1 MAFVAMFVVC
11 FGIVW
16 LLVRSAHRA
25 ADSDTRTT
33 ASLGG
38 AADSTA
44 HLSDSAHRTSAPAAH
59 LAGRTIALPPRTAR
73 FFAAAGRLTVRA
85 TRNWRRIWL
94 VIAIGWL
101 WIPTTL
107 LVAYGADILSQTRE
121 FAWAWNQWTG
131 LEQPYIGFFS
141 FVPMDIYP
149 TPTTLLVAYG
159 ADILSQTREFA
170 WAWNQWT
177 GLEQPYIGF
186 FSFVPMDIYPTAHY
200 MWSTD
205 PTYLTDQHNIV
216 LTVIY
221 GASAALSRYLTG
233 SNDAGFVVLA
243 ALQWLFAGF
252 CCALTDQH
260 NIVLTVIYGA
270 SAALSRYL
278 TGSND
283 AGFVVLAALQWLFA
297 GFCCASAANRFFNL
311 PWIPR
316 TASAPH
322 THPDYAHPERL
333 RTATPID
340 FAHPER
346 GPRIHTLTAHT
357 PAPAGPLAR
366 VLVMLLFLCCPLV
379 TFSTI
384 SLTKSPLFAFAFTW
398 WFGLMYELYMTH
410 RNAPARPQRTRPV
423 TIAALVVSCVVMLV
437 SAKYA
442 WYILMIQVVLS
453 LLADR
458 RRWRLYLLTLLLPTV
473 LVHGAIAMLISSGA
487 IIGGDPI
494 ESRGA
499 QLQMI
504 ARVAQRTPGAIPES
518 AARKLA
524 PIFNIDQMAQAYRSE
539 DADPVKS
546 SLLADRRRWRLY
558 LLTLLLPTVLV
569 HGAIAMLIGSG
580 AIIGG
585 DPIESRGAQLQ
596 MIARV
601 AQRNPGAIPESAA
614 RPLAPIFNLDQ
625 LAQAYLSEDADPV
638 NSSGIQ
644 SKKVSYRWRSV
655 TAEDMKQFNA
665 AWLEIVRAYPQT
677 AFDALFAREIIRL
690 FRRVRPAIRADE
702 LLRGQRLRAAVQH
715 MDQTL
720 QSRLARRRGAC
731 GAPVEPDSGAR
742 LGHAR
747 QFLRHAHVAHRG
759 RRARAAPLARAEL
772 AYAAPAV
779 DGRHDHGAGEQFRA
793 PHAADRVRLRIPVYH
808 VRARQPR
815 RQLGAR
821 PGARHSARFAP
832 RITLGVAHA
841 ADRDRRVQHERVA
854 RVGRIPA
861 GRLGGAFEPVAHG
874 VGVDVELFRRQFQ

>member
-1 MAFVAMFVVC
+1 MDRDHLSHSSTPARARDVVAPAGPTAAAQTGTALARVGAALCWLVAALACAWIAWCTAIGPLMRADAGLAAFRWTNGVAFVAMFVVC

-25 ADSDTRTT
+25 ADSATRTT

-44 HLSDSAHRTSAPAAH
+44 HLSAPAAH
-59 LAGRTIALPPRTAR
+59 LADRTIALPPRAAR

-94 VIAIGWL
+94 VLAIGWL
-101 WIPTTL
+101 WI
-107 LVAYGADILSQTRE
+107 
-121 FAWAWNQWTG
+121 
-131 LEQPYIGFFS
+131 
-141 FVPMDIYP
+141 
-149 TPTTLLVAYG
+149 PTTLLVAYG

-252 CCALTDQH
+252 CCA
-260 NIVLTVIYGA
+260 
-270 SAALSRYL
+270 
-278 TGSND
+278 
-283 AGFVVLAALQWLFA
+283 
-297 GFCCASAANRFFNL
+297 SAANRFFNL

-333 RTATPID
+333 RTATPVD

-346 GPRIHTLTAHT
+346 SLRAYTPTAVPART
-357 PAPAGPLAR
+357 PTPAGPLAR
-366 VLVMLLFLCCPLV
+366 ALVMLLFLCCPLV

-473 LVHGAIAMLISSGA
+473 LVHGAIAL
-487 IIGGDPI
+487 
-494 ESRGA
+494 
-499 QLQMI
+499 
-504 ARVAQRTPGAIPES
+504 
-518 AARKLA
+518 
-524 PIFNIDQMAQAYRSE
+524 
-539 DADPVKS
+539 
-546 SLLADRRRWRLY
+546 
-558 LLTLLLPTVLV
+558 
-569 HGAIAMLIGSG
+569 LIGSG

-614 RPLAPIFNLDQ
+614 RKLAPIFNIDQ
-625 LAQAYLSEDADPV
+625 MAQAYRSEDADPV
-638 NSSGIQ
+638 KSSGIQ

-665 AWLEIVRAYPQT
+665 AWLEIVRANPQT
-677 AFDALFAREIIRL
+677 AFDALFAKSYGYFDVFDPPYVPMSYYVDNDYVQQSNAWIKHYNH
-690 FRRVRPAIRADE
+690 DW
-702 LLRGQRLRAAVQH
+702 RGDV
-715 MDQTL
+715 
-720 QSRLARRRGAC
+720 
-731 GAPVEPDSGAR
+731 
-742 LGHAR
+742 
-747 QFLRHAHVAHRG
+747 AHVVRQWSRIPVLGWVTHGNFYVTLTLLIGA
-759 RRARAAPLARAEL
+759 AEL
-772 AYAAPAV
+772 ALRRWRALSWHMPLLLLMGVMITAPANNFE
-779 DGRHDHGAGEQFRA
+779 RHMLPIAFVFGFLCIMFARDNRGGSWVHG
-793 PHAADRVRLRIPVYH
+793 P
-808 VRARQPR
+808 AR
-815 RQLGAR
+815 GTAR
-821 PGARHSARFAP
+821 PSSRA
-832 RITLGVAHA
+832 
-841 ADRDRRVQHERVA
+841 
-854 RVGRIPA
+854 
-861 GRLGGAFEPVAHG
+861 
-874 VGVDVELFRRQFQ
+874 

>member
-1 MAFVAMFVVC
+1 MDRDRLSHSSTPARARDAVAPAGPTAAAQTGTAPARVGAALCWLIAALACAWIAWCTAIGPLMRADAGLAAFRWTNGVAFVAMFVVC

-25 ADSDTRTT
+25 ADSATRTT

-59 LAGRTIALPPRTAR
+59 LAGRTIALPPRAAR

-94 VIAIGWL
+94 VLAIGWL
-101 WIPTTL
+101 WI
-107 LVAYGADILSQTRE
+107 
-121 FAWAWNQWTG
+121 
-131 LEQPYIGFFS
+131 
-141 FVPMDIYP
+141 
-149 TPTTLLVAYG
+149 PTTLLVAYG

-252 CCALTDQH
+252 CCAS
-260 NIVLTVIYGA
+260 V
-270 SAALSRYL
+270 
-278 TGSND
+278 
-283 AGFVVLAALQWLFA
+283 
-297 GFCCASAANRFFNL
+297 ANRFFNL

-316 TASAPH
+316 TASAPR

-346 GPRIHTLTAHT
+346 GPRIHTLTART
-357 PAPAGPLAR
+357 PAPAGPPAR
-366 VLVMLLFLCCPLV
+366 ALVMLLFLCCPLV

-410 RNAPARPQRTRPV
+410 RNAPARLQRTRPV

-442 WYILMIQVVLS
+442 WYILMIQVVL
-453 LLADR
+453 
-458 RRWRLYLLTLLLPTV
+458 
-473 LVHGAIAMLISSGA
+473 
-487 IIGGDPI
+487 
-494 ESRGA
+494 
-499 QLQMI
+499 
-504 ARVAQRTPGAIPES
+504 
-518 AARKLA
+518 
-524 PIFNIDQMAQAYRSE
+524 
-539 DADPVKS
+539 

-614 RPLAPIFNLDQ
+614 RKLAPIFNIDQ
-625 LAQAYLSEDADPV
+625 MAQAYRSEDADPV
-638 NSSGIQ
+638 KSSGIQ

-665 AWLEIVRAYPQT
+665 AWLEIVRADPQT
-677 AFDALFAREIIRL
+677 AFDALFAKSYGYFDVFDPPYVPMSYYVDNDYVQQSNAWIKHYNH
-690 FRRVRPAIRADE
+690 DW
-702 LLRGQRLRAAVQH
+702 RGDV
-715 MDQTL
+715 
-720 QSRLARRRGAC
+720 
-731 GAPVEPDSGAR
+731 
-742 LGHAR
+742 
-747 QFLRHAHVAHRG
+747 AHVVRQWSRIPVLGWVTHGNFYVTLTLLIGA
-759 RRARAAPLARAEL
+759 AEL
-772 AYAAPAV
+772 ALRRWRALSWHMPLLLLMGVMITAPANNFE
-779 DGRHDHGAGEQFRA
+779 RHMLPIAFVFGFLCIMFARDNRGGSWVHG
-793 PHAADRVRLRIPVYH
+793 P
-808 VRARQPR
+808 AR
-815 RQLGAR
+815 GTAR
-821 PGARHSARFAP
+821 PSSRA
-832 RITLGVAHA
+832 
-841 ADRDRRVQHERVA
+841 
-854 RVGRIPA
+854 
-861 GRLGGAFEPVAHG
+861 
-874 VGVDVELFRRQFQ
+874 

>member
-1 MAFVAMFVVC
+1 MTEPSSVDMMHADDGRHLVSTAGSAHTTPSGDAAAGATVETVARRPRRTRLAGLAAGARWGLAGFACLWMALCTAVGPLYWVEGSIADWSWANTAYFLVSFAAYL
-11 FGIVW
+11 GIVI
-16 LLVRSAHRA
+16 LLVRWARRRRILPPLPVA
-25 ADSDTRTT
+25 AKRR
-33 ASLGG
+33 LV
-38 AADSTA
+38 
-44 HLSDSAHRTSAPAAH
+44 H
-59 LAGRTIALPPRTAR
+59 LALTAPMQ
-73 FFAAAGRLTVRA
+73 AVAHAGD
-85 TRNWRRIWL
+85 WCRRMILRGTDRWWKL
-94 VIAIGWL
+94 FLILLIGWL
-101 WIPTTL
+101 WVPTTL
-107 LVAYGADILSQTRE
+107 LSAFGADVRSQARE
-121 FAWAWNQWTG
+121 FSWAWNQWLG
-131 LEQPYIGFFS
+131 
-141 FVPMDIYP
+141 VD
-149 TPTTLLVAYG
+149 
-159 ADILSQTREFA
+159 
-170 WAWNQWT
+170 
-177 GLEQPYIGF
+177 QPYIGF

-205 PTYLTDQHNIV
+205 PTY
-216 LTVIY
+216 
-221 GASAALSRYLTG
+221 
-233 SNDAGFVVLA
+233 
-243 ALQWLFAGF
+243 
-252 CCALTDQH
+252 LTDQH

-357 PAPAGPLAR
+357 PVPAGPLAR
-366 VLVMLLFLCCPLV
+366 ALVMLLFLCCPLV

-473 LVHGAIAMLISSGA
+473 LVHGAIAMLI
-487 IIGGDPI
+487 
-494 ESRGA
+494 
-499 QLQMI
+499 
-504 ARVAQRTPGAIPES
+504 
-518 AARKLA
+518 
-524 PIFNIDQMAQAYRSE
+524 
-539 DADPVKS
+539 
-546 SLLADRRRWRLY
+546 
-558 LLTLLLPTVLV
+558 
-569 HGAIAMLIGSG
+569 GSG

-614 RPLAPIFNLDQ
+614 RKLAPIFNIDQ
-625 LAQAYLSEDADPV
+625 MAQAYRSEDADPV
-638 NSSGIQ
+638 KSSGIQ

-665 AWLEIVRAYPQT
+665 AWLEIVRADPQT
-677 AFDALFAREIIRL
+677 AFDALFAKSYGYFDVFDPPYVPMSYYVDNDYVQQSNTWIKHYNH
-690 FRRVRPAIRADE
+690 DW
-702 LLRGQRLRAAVQH
+702 RGGV
-715 MDQTL
+715 
-720 QSRLARRRGAC
+720 
-731 GAPVEPDSGAR
+731 
-742 LGHAR
+742 
-747 QFLRHAHVAHRG
+747 AHVVRQWSRIPVLGWVTHGNFYVTLTLLIGA
-759 RRARAAPLARAEL
+759 AEL
-772 AYAAPAV
+772 ALRRWRALSWHMPLLLLMGVMITAPANNFE
-779 DGRHDHGAGEQFRA
+779 RHMLPIAFVFGFLCITFARDNRGGSWVHGPARGTAHDSPRA
-793 PHAADRVRLRIPVYH
+793 
-808 VRARQPR
+808 
-815 RQLGAR
+815 
-821 PGARHSARFAP
+821 
-832 RITLGVAHA
+832 
-841 ADRDRRVQHERVA
+841 
-854 RVGRIPA
+854 
-861 GRLGGAFEPVAHG
+861 
-874 VGVDVELFRRQFQ
+874 

>member
-1 MAFVAMFVVC
+1 MDRDHLSHSPAPTRTAPARVGAALCWLIAALACAWIAWCTAIGPLMRADAGLAAFRWTNGVAFVAMFVVC

-25 ADSDTRTT
+25 ADSATRTT

-59 LAGRTIALPPRTAR
+59 LAGRTIALPPRAAR

-94 VIAIGWL
+94 VLAIGWL
-101 WIPTTL
+101 WI
-107 LVAYGADILSQTRE
+107 
-121 FAWAWNQWTG
+121 
-131 LEQPYIGFFS
+131 
-141 FVPMDIYP
+141 
-149 TPTTLLVAYG
+149 PTTLLVAYG

-252 CCALTDQH
+252 CCA
-260 NIVLTVIYGA
+260 
-270 SAALSRYL
+270 
-278 TGSND
+278 
-283 AGFVVLAALQWLFA
+283 
-297 GFCCASAANRFFNL
+297 SAANRFFNL

-316 TASAPH
+316 TAPA
-322 THPDYAHPERL
+322 PDYAHPERL

-366 VLVMLLFLCCPLV
+366 ALVMLLFLCCPLV

-473 LVHGAIAMLISSGA
+473 LVHGAIALLIGSGA
-487 IIGGDPI
+487 IISGDPI

-504 ARVAQRTPGAIPES
+504 ARVAQRNPGAIPES

-546 SLLADRRRWRLY
+546 S
-558 LLTLLLPTVLV
+558 
-569 HGAIAMLIGSG
+569 
-580 AIIGG
+580 
-585 DPIESRGAQLQ
+585 
-596 MIARV
+596 
-601 AQRNPGAIPESAA
+601 
-614 RPLAPIFNLDQ
+614 
-625 LAQAYLSEDADPV
+625 
-638 NSSGIQ
+638 GIQ

-665 AWLEIVRAYPQT
+665 AWLEIVRADPQT
-677 AFDALFAREIIRL
+677 AFDALFAKSYGYFDVFDPPYVPMSYYVDNDYVQQSNTWIKHYNH
-690 FRRVRPAIRADE
+690 DW
-702 LLRGQRLRAAVQH
+702 RGGV
-715 MDQTL
+715 
-720 QSRLARRRGAC
+720 
-731 GAPVEPDSGAR
+731 
-742 LGHAR
+742 
-747 QFLRHAHVAHRG
+747 AHVVRQWSQIPVLGWVTHGNFYVTLTLLIGA
-759 RRARAAPLARAEL
+759 AEL
-772 AYAAPAV
+772 ALRRWRALSWHMPLLLLMGVMITAPANNFE
-779 DGRHDHGAGEQFRA
+779 RHMLPIAFVFGFMCIMFARDNRGGSW
-793 PHAADRVRLRIPVYH
+793 VR
-808 VRARQPR
+808 
-815 RQLGAR
+815 GTAR
-821 PGARHSARFAP
+821 PSP
-832 RITLGVAHA
+832 RA
-841 ADRDRRVQHERVA
+841 
-854 RVGRIPA
+854 
-861 GRLGGAFEPVAHG
+861 
-874 VGVDVELFRRQFQ
+874 

>member
-1 MAFVAMFVVC
+1 MDRDRLSHSPTPARARDAVAPAGPTAAAQTGTAPARVGAALCWLIAALACAWIAWCTAIGPLMRADAGLAAFRWTNGVAFVAMFVVC

-25 ADSDTRTT
+25 ADSATRTT

-44 HLSDSAHRTSAPAAH
+44 HLSAPAAH
-59 LAGRTIALPPRTAR
+59 LAGRTIALPPRAAR

-94 VIAIGWL
+94 VLAIGWL
-101 WIPTTL
+101 WI
-107 LVAYGADILSQTRE
+107 
-121 FAWAWNQWTG
+121 
-131 LEQPYIGFFS
+131 
-141 FVPMDIYP
+141 
-149 TPTTLLVAYG
+149 PTTLLVAYG

-252 CCALTDQH
+252 CCA
-260 NIVLTVIYGA
+260 
-270 SAALSRYL
+270 
-278 TGSND
+278 
-283 AGFVVLAALQWLFA
+283 
-297 GFCCASAANRFFNL
+297 SAANRFFNL

-316 TASAPH
+316 TAPA
-322 THPDYAHPERL
+322 PDYAHPERL

-366 VLVMLLFLCCPLV
+366 ALVMLLFLCCPLV

-442 WYILMIQVVLS
+442 WYILLIQVVLS

-473 LVHGAIAMLISSGA
+473 LVHGAIAL
-487 IIGGDPI
+487 
-494 ESRGA
+494 
-499 QLQMI
+499 
-504 ARVAQRTPGAIPES
+504 
-518 AARKLA
+518 
-524 PIFNIDQMAQAYRSE
+524 
-539 DADPVKS
+539 
-546 SLLADRRRWRLY
+546 
-558 LLTLLLPTVLV
+558 
-569 HGAIAMLIGSG
+569 LIGSG

-614 RPLAPIFNLDQ
+614 RKLAPIFNIDQ
-625 LAQAYLSEDADPV
+625 MAQAYRSEDADPV
-638 NSSGIQ
+638 KSSGIQ

-665 AWLEIVRAYPQT
+665 AWLEIVRADPQT
-677 AFDALFAREIIRL
+677 AFDALFAKSYGYFDVFDPPYVPMSYYVDNDYVQQSNTWIKHYNH
-690 FRRVRPAIRADE
+690 DW
-702 LLRGQRLRAAVQH
+702 RGGV
-715 MDQTL
+715 
-720 QSRLARRRGAC
+720 
-731 GAPVEPDSGAR
+731 
-742 LGHAR
+742 
-747 QFLRHAHVAHRG
+747 AHVVRQWSRIPVLGWVTHGNFYVTLTLLIGA
-759 RRARAAPLARAEL
+759 AEL
-772 AYAAPAV
+772 ALRRWRALSWHMPLLLLMGVMITAPANNFE
-779 DGRHDHGAGEQFRA
+779 RHMLPIAFVFGFLCITFARDNRGGSWVHGPARGTAHDSPRA
-793 PHAADRVRLRIPVYH
+793 
-808 VRARQPR
+808 
-815 RQLGAR
+815 
-821 PGARHSARFAP
+821 
-832 RITLGVAHA
+832 
-841 ADRDRRVQHERVA
+841 
-854 RVGRIPA
+854 
-861 GRLGGAFEPVAHG
+861 
-874 VGVDVELFRRQFQ
+874 

>member
-1 MAFVAMFVVC
+1 MDRDHLSHSPTPARARDAVAPAGPTAAAQTGTAPARVGAALCWLIAALACAWIAWCTAIGPLMRADAGLAAFRWTNGVAFVAMFVVC

-25 ADSDTRTT
+25 ADSATRTT

-44 HLSDSAHRTSAPAAH
+44 HIAGPTPAAH
-59 LAGRTIALPPRTAR
+59 LAGRTIALPPRAAR

-94 VIAIGWL
+94 VLAIGWL

-107 LVAYGADILSQTRE
+107 LA
-121 FAWAWNQWTG
+121 
-131 LEQPYIGFFS
+131 
-141 FVPMDIYP
+141 
-149 TPTTLLVAYG
+149 AYG

-205 PTYLTDQHNIV
+205 PTYLTDQHNIE
-216 LTVIY
+216 
-221 GASAALSRYLTG
+221 
-233 SNDAGFVVLA
+233 
-243 ALQWLFAGF
+243 
-252 CCALTDQH
+252 
-260 NIVLTVIYGA
+260 LTVIYGA

-333 RTATPID
+333 RTATPVD

-346 GPRIHTLTAHT
+346 SLRAYTPTAAPART

-366 VLVMLLFLCCPLV
+366 ALVMLLFLCCPLV

-473 LVHGAIAMLISSGA
+473 LVHGAIAMLIGSGA
-487 IIGGDPI
+487 IIGGDPV

-504 ARVAQRTPGAIPES
+504 ARVAQRNPGAIPES

-546 SLLADRRRWRLY
+546 S
-558 LLTLLLPTVLV
+558 
-569 HGAIAMLIGSG
+569 
-580 AIIGG
+580 
-585 DPIESRGAQLQ
+585 
-596 MIARV
+596 
-601 AQRNPGAIPESAA
+601 
-614 RPLAPIFNLDQ
+614 
-625 LAQAYLSEDADPV
+625 
-638 NSSGIQ
+638 GIQ

-665 AWLEIVRAYPQT
+665 AWLEIVRADPQT
-677 AFDALFAREIIRL
+677 AFDALFAKSYGYFDVFDPPYVPMSYYVDNDYVQQSNTWIKHYNH
-690 FRRVRPAIRADE
+690 DW
-702 LLRGQRLRAAVQH
+702 RGGV
-715 MDQTL
+715 
-720 QSRLARRRGAC
+720 
-731 GAPVEPDSGAR
+731 
-742 LGHAR
+742 
-747 QFLRHAHVAHRG
+747 AHVVRQWSRIPVLGWVTHGNFYVTLTLLIGA
-759 RRARAAPLARAEL
+759 AEL
-772 AYAAPAV
+772 ALRRWRALSWHMPLLLLMGVMITAPANNFE
-779 DGRHDHGAGEQFRA
+779 RHMLPIAFVFGFLCITFARDNRGGSWVHGPARGTVHDSPRA
-793 PHAADRVRLRIPVYH
+793 
-808 VRARQPR
+808 
-815 RQLGAR
+815 
-821 PGARHSARFAP
+821 
-832 RITLGVAHA
+832 
-841 ADRDRRVQHERVA
+841 
-854 RVGRIPA
+854 
-861 GRLGGAFEPVAHG
+861 
-874 VGVDVELFRRQFQ
+874 

>member
-1 MAFVAMFVVC
+1 MDRDHLSHSPTPTRTALARVGAALCWLVTGLACAWIAWCTAIGPLMRADAGLAAFRWTNGVAFVAMFVVC

-25 ADSDTRTT
+25 ADSATRTT

-59 LAGRTIALPPRTAR
+59 IAGRTIALPPRAAR

-94 VIAIGWL
+94 VLAIGWL

-131 LEQPYIGFFS
+131 L
-141 FVPMDIYP
+141 D
-149 TPTTLLVAYG
+149 
-159 ADILSQTREFA
+159 
-170 WAWNQWT
+170 
-177 GLEQPYIGF
+177 QPYIGF

-252 CCALTDQH
+252 CCA
-260 NIVLTVIYGA
+260 
-270 SAALSRYL
+270 
-278 TGSND
+278 
-283 AGFVVLAALQWLFA
+283 
-297 GFCCASAANRFFNL
+297 SAANRFFNL

-316 TASAPH
+316 TAPA
-322 THPDYAHPERL
+322 PDYAHPERL
-333 RTATPID
+333 RTATPVD
-340 FAHPER
+340 FTHPER

-442 WYILMIQVVLS
+442 WYILLIQVVL
-453 LLADR
+453 
-458 RRWRLYLLTLLLPTV
+458 
-473 LVHGAIAMLISSGA
+473 
-487 IIGGDPI
+487 
-494 ESRGA
+494 
-499 QLQMI
+499 
-504 ARVAQRTPGAIPES
+504 
-518 AARKLA
+518 
-524 PIFNIDQMAQAYRSE
+524 
-539 DADPVKS
+539 

-614 RPLAPIFNLDQ
+614 RKLAPIFNIDQ
-625 LAQAYLSEDADPV
+625 MAQAYRSEDADPV
-638 NSSGIQ
+638 KSSGIQ

-665 AWLEIVRAYPQT
+665 AWLEIVRADPQT
-677 AFDALFAREIIRL
+677 AFDALFAKSYGYFDVFDPPYVPMSYYVDNDYVQQSNTWIKHYNH
-690 FRRVRPAIRADE
+690 DW
-702 LLRGQRLRAAVQH
+702 RGGV
-715 MDQTL
+715 
-720 QSRLARRRGAC
+720 
-731 GAPVEPDSGAR
+731 
-742 LGHAR
+742 
-747 QFLRHAHVAHRG
+747 AHVVRQWSRIPVLGWVTHGNFYVTLTLLIGA
-759 RRARAAPLARAEL
+759 AEL
-772 AYAAPAV
+772 ALRRWRALSWHMPLLLLMGVMITAPANNFE
-779 DGRHDHGAGEQFRA
+779 RHMLPIAFVFGFLCITFARDNRGGSWVHGPARGTAHDSPRA
-793 PHAADRVRLRIPVYH
+793 
-808 VRARQPR
+808 
-815 RQLGAR
+815 
-821 PGARHSARFAP
+821 
-832 RITLGVAHA
+832 
-841 ADRDRRVQHERVA
+841 
-854 RVGRIPA
+854 
-861 GRLGGAFEPVAHG
+861 
-874 VGVDVELFRRQFQ
+874 

>member
-1 MAFVAMFVVC
+1 MDRDHLSHSPTPIRTALARVGDALCWLIAALACAWIAWCTAIGPLMRADAGLAAFRWTNGVAFVAMFVVC

-59 LAGRTIALPPRTAR
+59 LSGRTIALPPRTAR

-94 VIAIGWL
+94 VLAIGWL
-101 WIPTTL
+101 WI
-107 LVAYGADILSQTRE
+107 
-121 FAWAWNQWTG
+121 
-131 LEQPYIGFFS
+131 
-141 FVPMDIYP
+141 
-149 TPTTLLVAYG
+149 PTTLLVAYG

-205 PTYLTDQHNIV
+205 PTY
-216 LTVIY
+216 
-221 GASAALSRYLTG
+221 
-233 SNDAGFVVLA
+233 
-243 ALQWLFAGF
+243 
-252 CCALTDQH
+252 LTDQH

-366 VLVMLLFLCCPLV
+366 ALVMLLFLCCPLV

-442 WYILMIQVVLS
+442 WYILMIQVV
-453 LLADR
+453 
-458 RRWRLYLLTLLLPTV
+458 
-473 LVHGAIAMLISSGA
+473 
-487 IIGGDPI
+487 
-494 ESRGA
+494 
-499 QLQMI
+499 
-504 ARVAQRTPGAIPES
+504 
-518 AARKLA
+518 
-524 PIFNIDQMAQAYRSE
+524 F
-539 DADPVKS
+539 

-614 RPLAPIFNLDQ
+614 RKLAPIFNIDQ
-625 LAQAYLSEDADPV
+625 MAQAYRSEDADPV
-638 NSSGIQ
+638 KSSGIQ

-665 AWLEIVRAYPQT
+665 AWLEIVRADPQT
-677 AFDALFAREIIRL
+677 AFDALFAKSYGYFDVFDPPYVPMSYYVDNDYVQQSNTWIKHYNH
-690 FRRVRPAIRADE
+690 DW
-702 LLRGQRLRAAVQH
+702 RGGV
-715 MDQTL
+715 
-720 QSRLARRRGAC
+720 
-731 GAPVEPDSGAR
+731 
-742 LGHAR
+742 
-747 QFLRHAHVAHRG
+747 AHVVRQWSRIPVLGWVTHGNFYVTLTLLIGA
-759 RRARAAPLARAEL
+759 AEL
-772 AYAAPAV
+772 ALRRWRALSWHMPLLLLMGVMITAPANNFE
-779 DGRHDHGAGEQFRA
+779 RHMLPIAFVFGFLCITFARDNRGGSWVHGPARGTAYDSPRA
-793 PHAADRVRLRIPVYH
+793 
-808 VRARQPR
+808 
-815 RQLGAR
+815 
-821 PGARHSARFAP
+821 
-832 RITLGVAHA
+832 
-841 ADRDRRVQHERVA
+841 
-854 RVGRIPA
+854 
-861 GRLGGAFEPVAHG
+861 
-874 VGVDVELFRRQFQ
+874 

>member
-1 MAFVAMFVVC
+1 MDRDHLSHSSTPARARDVVAPAGPTAAAQTGTAPARVGAALCWLIAALACAWIAWCTAIGPLMRADAGLAAFRWTNGVAFVAMFVVC

-25 ADSDTRTT
+25 ADSATRTT

-44 HLSDSAHRTSAPAAH
+44 HIAGPTPAAH
-59 LAGRTIALPPRTAR
+59 LAGRTIALPPRAAR

-94 VIAIGWL
+94 VLAIGWL
-101 WIPTTL
+101 WI
-107 LVAYGADILSQTRE
+107 
-121 FAWAWNQWTG
+121 
-131 LEQPYIGFFS
+131 
-141 FVPMDIYP
+141 
-149 TPTTLLVAYG
+149 PTTLLVAYG

-252 CCALTDQH
+252 CCA
-260 NIVLTVIYGA
+260 
-270 SAALSRYL
+270 
-278 TGSND
+278 
-283 AGFVVLAALQWLFA
+283 
-297 GFCCASAANRFFNL
+297 SAANRFFNL

-333 RTATPID
+333 RTATPVD

-346 GPRIHTLTAHT
+346 SLRAYTPTAAPART
-357 PAPAGPLAR
+357 PTPAGPLAR
-366 VLVMLLFLCCPLV
+366 ALVMLLFLCCPLV

-473 LVHGAIAMLISSGA
+473 LVHGAIAMLI
-487 IIGGDPI
+487 
-494 ESRGA
+494 
-499 QLQMI
+499 
-504 ARVAQRTPGAIPES
+504 
-518 AARKLA
+518 
-524 PIFNIDQMAQAYRSE
+524 
-539 DADPVKS
+539 
-546 SLLADRRRWRLY
+546 
-558 LLTLLLPTVLV
+558 
-569 HGAIAMLIGSG
+569 GSG

-614 RPLAPIFNLDQ
+614 RKLAPIFNIDQ
-625 LAQAYLSEDADPV
+625 MAQAYRSEDADPV
-638 NSSGIQ
+638 KSSGIQ

-665 AWLEIVRAYPQT
+665 AWLEIVRADPQT
-677 AFDALFAREIIRL
+677 AFDALFAKSYGYFDVFDPPYVPMSYYVDNDYVQQSNAWIKHYNH
-690 FRRVRPAIRADE
+690 DW
-702 LLRGQRLRAAVQH
+702 RGDV
-715 MDQTL
+715 
-720 QSRLARRRGAC
+720 
-731 GAPVEPDSGAR
+731 
-742 LGHAR
+742 
-747 QFLRHAHVAHRG
+747 AHVVRQWSRIPVLGWVTHGNFYVTLTLLIGA
-759 RRARAAPLARAEL
+759 AEL
-772 AYAAPAV
+772 ALRRWRALSWHMPLLLLMGVMITAPANNFE
-779 DGRHDHGAGEQFRA
+779 RHMLPIAFVFGFLCIMFARDNRGGSWVHG
-793 PHAADRVRLRIPVYH
+793 P
-808 VRARQPR
+808 AR
-815 RQLGAR
+815 GTAR
-821 PGARHSARFAP
+821 PSP
-832 RITLGVAHA
+832 RA
-841 ADRDRRVQHERVA
+841 
-854 RVGRIPA
+854 
-861 GRLGGAFEPVAHG
+861 
-874 VGVDVELFRRQFQ
+874 

>member
-1 MAFVAMFVVC
+1 MRADAGLAAFRWTNGVAFVAMFVVC

-25 ADSDTRTT
+25 ADSATRTT

-38 AADSTA
+38 AADS
-44 HLSDSAHRTSAPAAH
+44 AHRTSAPAAH
-59 LAGRTIALPPRTAR
+59 IAGRTIALPPRAAR

-94 VIAIGWL
+94 VLAIGWL

-107 LVAYGADILSQTRE
+107 LA
-121 FAWAWNQWTG
+121 
-131 LEQPYIGFFS
+131 
-141 FVPMDIYP
+141 
-149 TPTTLLVAYG
+149 AYG

-252 CCALTDQH
+252 CCA
-260 NIVLTVIYGA
+260 
-270 SAALSRYL
+270 
-278 TGSND
+278 
-283 AGFVVLAALQWLFA
+283 
-297 GFCCASAANRFFNL
+297 SAANRFFNL
-311 PWIPR
+311 PWIQR
-316 TASAPH
+316 TAPA
-322 THPDYAHPERL
+322 PDYAHPERL
-333 RTATPID
+333 RTATPVD
-340 FAHPER
+340 FTHPER

-473 LVHGAIAMLISSGA
+473 LVHGAIAL
-487 IIGGDPI
+487 
-494 ESRGA
+494 
-499 QLQMI
+499 
-504 ARVAQRTPGAIPES
+504 
-518 AARKLA
+518 
-524 PIFNIDQMAQAYRSE
+524 
-539 DADPVKS
+539 
-546 SLLADRRRWRLY
+546 
-558 LLTLLLPTVLV
+558 
-569 HGAIAMLIGSG
+569 LIGSG

-614 RPLAPIFNLDQ
+614 RKLAPIFNIDQ
-625 LAQAYLSEDADPV
+625 MAQAYRSKDADPV
-638 NSSGIQ
+638 KSSGIQ

-665 AWLEIVRAYPQT
+665 AWLEIVRADPQT
-677 AFDALFAREIIRL
+677 AFDALFAKSYGYFDVFDPPYVPMSYYVDNDYVQQSNTWIKHYNH
-690 FRRVRPAIRADE
+690 DW
-702 LLRGQRLRAAVQH
+702 RGGV
-715 MDQTL
+715 
-720 QSRLARRRGAC
+720 
-731 GAPVEPDSGAR
+731 
-742 LGHAR
+742 
-747 QFLRHAHVAHRG
+747 AHVVRQWSRIPVLGWVTHGNFYVTLTLLIGA
-759 RRARAAPLARAEL
+759 AEL
-772 AYAAPAV
+772 ALRRWRALSWHMPLLLLMGVMITAPANNFE
-779 DGRHDHGAGEQFRA
+779 RHMLPIAFVFGFLCITFARDNRGGSWVHGPARGTAHDSPRA
-793 PHAADRVRLRIPVYH
+793 
-808 VRARQPR
+808 
-815 RQLGAR
+815 
-821 PGARHSARFAP
+821 
-832 RITLGVAHA
+832 
-841 ADRDRRVQHERVA
+841 
-854 RVGRIPA
+854 
-861 GRLGGAFEPVAHG
+861 
-874 VGVDVELFRRQFQ
+874 

>member
-1 MAFVAMFVVC
+1 MRADAGLAAFRWTNGVAFVAMFVVC

-25 ADSDTRTT
+25 ADSATRTT

-44 HLSDSAHRTSAPAAH
+44 HLSAPAAH
-59 LAGRTIALPPRTAR
+59 LAGRTIALPPRAAR

-94 VIAIGWL
+94 VLAIGWL
-101 WIPTTL
+101 WI
-107 LVAYGADILSQTRE
+107 
-121 FAWAWNQWTG
+121 
-131 LEQPYIGFFS
+131 
-141 FVPMDIYP
+141 
-149 TPTTLLVAYG
+149 PTTLLVAYG

-252 CCALTDQH
+252 CCA
-260 NIVLTVIYGA
+260 
-270 SAALSRYL
+270 
-278 TGSND
+278 
-283 AGFVVLAALQWLFA
+283 
-297 GFCCASAANRFFNL
+297 SAANRFFNL

-316 TASAPH
+316 TAPA
-322 THPDYAHPERL
+322 PDYAHPERL

-366 VLVMLLFLCCPLV
+366 ALVMLLFLCCPLV

-442 WYILMIQVVLS
+442 WYILLIQVVLS

-473 LVHGAIAMLISSGA
+473 LVHGAIAL
-487 IIGGDPI
+487 
-494 ESRGA
+494 
-499 QLQMI
+499 
-504 ARVAQRTPGAIPES
+504 
-518 AARKLA
+518 
-524 PIFNIDQMAQAYRSE
+524 
-539 DADPVKS
+539 
-546 SLLADRRRWRLY
+546 
-558 LLTLLLPTVLV
+558 
-569 HGAIAMLIGSG
+569 LIGSG

-614 RPLAPIFNLDQ
+614 RKLAPIFNIDQ
-625 LAQAYLSEDADPV
+625 MAQAYRSEDADPV
-638 NSSGIQ
+638 KSSGIQ

-665 AWLEIVRAYPQT
+665 AWLEIVRADPQT
-677 AFDALFAREIIRL
+677 AFDALFAKSYGYFDVFDPPYVPMSYYVDNDYVQQSNTWIKHYNH
-690 FRRVRPAIRADE
+690 DW
-702 LLRGQRLRAAVQH
+702 RGGV
-715 MDQTL
+715 
-720 QSRLARRRGAC
+720 
-731 GAPVEPDSGAR
+731 
-742 LGHAR
+742 
-747 QFLRHAHVAHRG
+747 AHVVRQWSRIPVLGWVTHGNFYVALTLLIG
-759 RRARAAPLARAEL
+759 AAEL
-772 AYAAPAV
+772 ALRRWRALSWHMPLLLLMGVMITAPANNFE
-779 DGRHDHGAGEQFRA
+779 RHMLPIAFVFGFLCITFARDNRGGSWVHGPARGTAHDSPRA
-793 PHAADRVRLRIPVYH
+793 
-808 VRARQPR
+808 
-815 RQLGAR
+815 
-821 PGARHSARFAP
+821 
-832 RITLGVAHA
+832 
-841 ADRDRRVQHERVA
+841 
-854 RVGRIPA
+854 
-861 GRLGGAFEPVAHG
+861 
-874 VGVDVELFRRQFQ
+874 

>member
-1 MAFVAMFVVC
+1 MDRDHLSHSPTPARTALARVGAALCWLVAALACAWIAWCTAIGPLMRADAGLAAFRWTNGVAFVAMFVVC

-25 ADSDTRTT
+25 ADSATRTT

-38 AADSTA
+38 ATDSTA
-44 HLSDSAHRTSAPAAH
+44 HLSAPAAH
-59 LAGRTIALPPRTAR
+59 LAGRTIALPPRAAR

-94 VIAIGWL
+94 VLAIGWL

-107 LVAYGADILSQTRE
+107 LVT
-121 FAWAWNQWTG
+121 
-131 LEQPYIGFFS
+131 
-141 FVPMDIYP
+141 
-149 TPTTLLVAYG
+149 YG

-216 LTVIY
+216 LTM
-221 GASAALSRYLTG
+221 
-233 SNDAGFVVLA
+233 
-243 ALQWLFAGF
+243 
-252 CCALTDQH
+252 
-260 NIVLTVIYGA
+260 IYGA

-316 TASAPH
+316 TAPA
-322 THPDYAHPERL
+322 PDYAHPERL

-346 GPRIHTLTAHT
+346 GLRIHTLAAHT

-423 TIAALVVSCVVMLV
+423 TIAALVVSCVVMLF

-473 LVHGAIAMLISSGA
+473 LVHGAIAMLIC
-487 IIGGDPI
+487 
-494 ESRGA
+494 
-499 QLQMI
+499 
-504 ARVAQRTPGAIPES
+504 
-518 AARKLA
+518 
-524 PIFNIDQMAQAYRSE
+524 
-539 DADPVKS
+539 
-546 SLLADRRRWRLY
+546 
-558 LLTLLLPTVLV
+558 
-569 HGAIAMLIGSG
+569 SG

-614 RPLAPIFNLDQ
+614 RKLAPIFNIDQ
-625 LAQAYLSEDADPV
+625 MAQAYRSEDADPV
-638 NSSGIQ
+638 KSSGIQ

-665 AWLEIVRAYPQT
+665 AWLEIVRADPQT
-677 AFDALFAREIIRL
+677 AFDALFAKSYGY
-690 FRRVRPAIRADE
+690 FDVFDPPYVPMSYYVDNDYV
-702 LLRGQRLRAAVQH
+702 QRSNTWIKHYNHNWRYGV
-715 MDQTL
+715 
-720 QSRLARRRGAC
+720 
-731 GAPVEPDSGAR
+731 
-742 LGHAR
+742 
-747 QFLRHAHVAHRG
+747 AHVVREWSRIPVLGWVTHG
-759 RRARAAPLARAEL
+759 NFYVTLTL
-772 AYAAPAV
+772 LI
-779 DGRHDHGAGEQFRA
+779 GAGELALRRWRA
-793 PHAADRVRLRIPVYH
+793 LSWHMPLLLLMGVMITAPANNFERHMLPIAFVFGFLCIMF
-808 VRARQPR
+808 ARDNRGGSWVHGPAR
-815 RQLGAR
+815 GTAR
-821 PGARHSARFAP
+821 PSSRA
-832 RITLGVAHA
+832 
-841 ADRDRRVQHERVA
+841 
-854 RVGRIPA
+854 
-861 GRLGGAFEPVAHG
+861 
-874 VGVDVELFRRQFQ
+874 

>member
-1 MAFVAMFVVC
+1 MDRDRLSHSPTPARTALARVGAALCWLIAALACAWIAWCTAIGPLMRADAGLAAFRWTNGVSFVAMFVMC

-25 ADSDTRTT
+25 ADSATRTT

-38 AADSTA
+38 ATDSTA
-44 HLSDSAHRTSAPAAH
+44 HLSDSSHRTSAPAAH
-59 LAGRTIALPPRTAR
+59 LAGRTIALPPRAAR

-94 VIAIGWL
+94 VLAIGWL

-107 LVAYGADILSQTRE
+107 LAAYGADILSQTRE

-131 LEQPYIGFFS
+131 L
-141 FVPMDIYP
+141 D
-149 TPTTLLVAYG
+149 
-159 ADILSQTREFA
+159 
-170 WAWNQWT
+170 
-177 GLEQPYIGF
+177 QPYIGF

-252 CCALTDQH
+252 CCA
-260 NIVLTVIYGA
+260 
-270 SAALSRYL
+270 
-278 TGSND
+278 
-283 AGFVVLAALQWLFA
+283 
-297 GFCCASAANRFFNL
+297 SAANRFFNL

-316 TASAPH
+316 TASAPR
-322 THPDYAHPERL
+322 THPDYAHPEHL

-346 GPRIHTLTAHT
+346 GPRIHTLTART
-357 PAPAGPLAR
+357 PAPAGPPAR
-366 VLVMLLFLCCPLV
+366 ALVMLLFLCCPLV

-473 LVHGAIAMLISSGA
+473 LVHGAIAMLI
-487 IIGGDPI
+487 
-494 ESRGA
+494 
-499 QLQMI
+499 
-504 ARVAQRTPGAIPES
+504 
-518 AARKLA
+518 
-524 PIFNIDQMAQAYRSE
+524 
-539 DADPVKS
+539 
-546 SLLADRRRWRLY
+546 
-558 LLTLLLPTVLV
+558 
-569 HGAIAMLIGSG
+569 GSG

-614 RPLAPIFNLDQ
+614 RKLAPIFNIDQ
-625 LAQAYLSEDADPV
+625 MAQAYRSEDADPV
-638 NSSGIQ
+638 KSSGIQ

-665 AWLEIVRAYPQT
+665 AWLEIVRADPQT
-677 AFDALFAREIIRL
+677 AFDALFAKSYGYFDVFDPPYVPMSYYVDNDYVQQSNAWIKHYNH
-690 FRRVRPAIRADE
+690 DW
-702 LLRGQRLRAAVQH
+702 RGDV
-715 MDQTL
+715 
-720 QSRLARRRGAC
+720 
-731 GAPVEPDSGAR
+731 
-742 LGHAR
+742 
-747 QFLRHAHVAHRG
+747 AHVVRQWSRIPVLGWVTHGNFYVTLTLLIGA
-759 RRARAAPLARAEL
+759 AEL
-772 AYAAPAV
+772 ALRRWRALSWHMPLLLLMGVMITAPANNFE
-779 DGRHDHGAGEQFRA
+779 RHMLPIAFVFGFLCIMFARDNRGGSWVHG
-793 PHAADRVRLRIPVYH
+793 P
-808 VRARQPR
+808 AR
-815 RQLGAR
+815 GTAR
-821 PGARHSARFAP
+821 PSSRA
-832 RITLGVAHA
+832 
-841 ADRDRRVQHERVA
+841 
-854 RVGRIPA
+854 
-861 GRLGGAFEPVAHG
+861 
-874 VGVDVELFRRQFQ
+874 

>member
-1 MAFVAMFVVC
+1 MRADAGLAAFRWTNGVAFVAMFVVC

-25 ADSDTRTT
+25 ADSATRTT

-44 HLSDSAHRTSAPAAH
+44 HLSAPAAH

-94 VIAIGWL
+94 VLAIGWL
-101 WIPTTL
+101 WI
-107 LVAYGADILSQTRE
+107 
-121 FAWAWNQWTG
+121 
-131 LEQPYIGFFS
+131 
-141 FVPMDIYP
+141 
-149 TPTTLLVAYG
+149 PTTLLVAYG

-252 CCALTDQH
+252 CCA
-260 NIVLTVIYGA
+260 
-270 SAALSRYL
+270 
-278 TGSND
+278 
-283 AGFVVLAALQWLFA
+283 
-297 GFCCASAANRFFNL
+297 SAANRFFNL

-316 TASAPH
+316 TAPA
-322 THPDYAHPERL
+322 PDYAHPERL

-366 VLVMLLFLCCPLV
+366 ALVMLLFLCCPLV

-473 LVHGAIAMLISSGA
+473 LVHGAIAMLI
-487 IIGGDPI
+487 
-494 ESRGA
+494 
-499 QLQMI
+499 
-504 ARVAQRTPGAIPES
+504 
-518 AARKLA
+518 
-524 PIFNIDQMAQAYRSE
+524 
-539 DADPVKS
+539 
-546 SLLADRRRWRLY
+546 
-558 LLTLLLPTVLV
+558 
-569 HGAIAMLIGSG
+569 GSG

-614 RPLAPIFNLDQ
+614 RKLAPIFNIDQ
-625 LAQAYLSEDADPV
+625 MAQAYRSEDADPV
-638 NSSGIQ
+638 KSSGIQ

-665 AWLEIVRAYPQT
+665 AWLEIVRADPQT
-677 AFDALFAREIIRL
+677 AFDALFAKSYGYFDVFDPPYVPMSYYVDNDYVQQSNTWIKHYNH
-690 FRRVRPAIRADE
+690 DW
-702 LLRGQRLRAAVQH
+702 RGGV
-715 MDQTL
+715 
-720 QSRLARRRGAC
+720 
-731 GAPVEPDSGAR
+731 
-742 LGHAR
+742 
-747 QFLRHAHVAHRG
+747 AHVVRQWSRIPVLGWVTHGNFYVTLTLLIGA
-759 RRARAAPLARAEL
+759 AEL
-772 AYAAPAV
+772 ALRRWRALSWHMPLLLLMGVMITAPANNFE
-779 DGRHDHGAGEQFRA
+779 RHMLPIAFVFGFMCIMFARDNRGGSWVHGPARGTAHDSPRA
-793 PHAADRVRLRIPVYH
+793 
-808 VRARQPR
+808 
-815 RQLGAR
+815 
-821 PGARHSARFAP
+821 
-832 RITLGVAHA
+832 
-841 ADRDRRVQHERVA
+841 
-854 RVGRIPA
+854 
-861 GRLGGAFEPVAHG
+861 
-874 VGVDVELFRRQFQ
+874 

>member
-1 MAFVAMFVVC
+1 MRADAGLAAFRWTNGVAFVAMFVVC

-25 ADSDTRTT
+25 ADSATRTT

-44 HLSDSAHRTSAPAAH
+44 HLSAPAAH

-94 VIAIGWL
+94 VLAIGWL
-101 WIPTTL
+101 WI
-107 LVAYGADILSQTRE
+107 
-121 FAWAWNQWTG
+121 
-131 LEQPYIGFFS
+131 
-141 FVPMDIYP
+141 
-149 TPTTLLVAYG
+149 PTTLLVAYG

-252 CCALTDQH
+252 CCA
-260 NIVLTVIYGA
+260 
-270 SAALSRYL
+270 
-278 TGSND
+278 
-283 AGFVVLAALQWLFA
+283 
-297 GFCCASAANRFFNL
+297 SAANRFFNL

-316 TASAPH
+316 TAPA
-322 THPDYAHPERL
+322 PDYAHPERL

-366 VLVMLLFLCCPLV
+366 ALVMLLFLCCPLV

-442 WYILMIQVVLS
+442 WYILLIQVVLS

-473 LVHGAIAMLISSGA
+473 LVHGAIAL
-487 IIGGDPI
+487 
-494 ESRGA
+494 
-499 QLQMI
+499 
-504 ARVAQRTPGAIPES
+504 
-518 AARKLA
+518 
-524 PIFNIDQMAQAYRSE
+524 
-539 DADPVKS
+539 
-546 SLLADRRRWRLY
+546 
-558 LLTLLLPTVLV
+558 
-569 HGAIAMLIGSG
+569 LIGSG

-614 RPLAPIFNLDQ
+614 RKLAPIFNIDQ
-625 LAQAYLSEDADPV
+625 MAQAYRSEDADPV
-638 NSSGIQ
+638 KSSGIQ

-665 AWLEIVRAYPQT
+665 AWLEIVRADPQT
-677 AFDALFAREIIRL
+677 AFDALFAKSYGYFDVFDPPYVPMSYYVDNDYVQQSNTWIKHYNH
-690 FRRVRPAIRADE
+690 DW
-702 LLRGQRLRAAVQH
+702 RGGV
-715 MDQTL
+715 
-720 QSRLARRRGAC
+720 
-731 GAPVEPDSGAR
+731 
-742 LGHAR
+742 
-747 QFLRHAHVAHRG
+747 AHVVRQWSRIPVLGWVTHGNFYVTLTLLIGA
-759 RRARAAPLARAEL
+759 AEL
-772 AYAAPAV
+772 ALRRWRALSWHMPLLLLMGVMITAPANNFE
-779 DGRHDHGAGEQFRA
+779 RHMLPIAFVFGFLCITFARDNRGGSWVHGPARGTAHDSPRA
-793 PHAADRVRLRIPVYH
+793 
-808 VRARQPR
+808 
-815 RQLGAR
+815 
-821 PGARHSARFAP
+821 
-832 RITLGVAHA
+832 
-841 ADRDRRVQHERVA
+841 
-854 RVGRIPA
+854 
-861 GRLGGAFEPVAHG
+861 
-874 VGVDVELFRRQFQ
+874 

>member
-1 MAFVAMFVVC
+1 MDRDHLSHSPAPTRTALARVGAALCWLIAALACAWIAWCTAIGPLMRADAGLAAFRWTNGVAFVAMFVVC

-25 ADSDTRTT
+25 ADSATRTT

-94 VIAIGWL
+94 VLAIGWL
-101 WIPTTL
+101 WI
-107 LVAYGADILSQTRE
+107 
-121 FAWAWNQWTG
+121 
-131 LEQPYIGFFS
+131 
-141 FVPMDIYP
+141 
-149 TPTTLLVAYG
+149 PTTLLVAYG

-252 CCALTDQH
+252 CCA
-260 NIVLTVIYGA
+260 
-270 SAALSRYL
+270 
-278 TGSND
+278 
-283 AGFVVLAALQWLFA
+283 
-297 GFCCASAANRFFNL
+297 SAANRFFNL

-357 PAPAGPLAR
+357 PVPAGPLAR
-366 VLVMLLFLCCPLV
+366 ALVMLLFLCCPLV

-473 LVHGAIAMLISSGA
+473 LVHGAIAMLI
-487 IIGGDPI
+487 
-494 ESRGA
+494 
-499 QLQMI
+499 
-504 ARVAQRTPGAIPES
+504 
-518 AARKLA
+518 
-524 PIFNIDQMAQAYRSE
+524 
-539 DADPVKS
+539 
-546 SLLADRRRWRLY
+546 
-558 LLTLLLPTVLV
+558 
-569 HGAIAMLIGSG
+569 GSG

-614 RPLAPIFNLDQ
+614 RKLAPIFNIDQ
-625 LAQAYLSEDADPV
+625 MAQAYRSEDADPV
-638 NSSGIQ
+638 KSSGIQ

-665 AWLEIVRAYPQT
+665 AWLEIVRADPQT
-677 AFDALFAREIIRL
+677 AFDALFAKSYGYFDVFDPPYVPMSYYVDNDYVQQSNTWIKHYNH
-690 FRRVRPAIRADE
+690 DW
-702 LLRGQRLRAAVQH
+702 RGGV
-715 MDQTL
+715 
-720 QSRLARRRGAC
+720 
-731 GAPVEPDSGAR
+731 
-742 LGHAR
+742 
-747 QFLRHAHVAHRG
+747 AHVVRQWSRIPVLGWVTHGNFYVTLTLLIGA
-759 RRARAAPLARAEL
+759 AEL
-772 AYAAPAV
+772 ALRRWRALSWHMPLLLLMGVMITAPANNFE
-779 DGRHDHGAGEQFRA
+779 RHMLPIAFVFGFLCITFARDNRGGSWVHGPARGTAHDSPRA
-793 PHAADRVRLRIPVYH
+793 
-808 VRARQPR
+808 
-815 RQLGAR
+815 
-821 PGARHSARFAP
+821 
-832 RITLGVAHA
+832 
-841 ADRDRRVQHERVA
+841 
-854 RVGRIPA
+854 
-861 GRLGGAFEPVAHG
+861 
-874 VGVDVELFRRQFQ
+874 

>member
-1 MAFVAMFVVC
+1 MRADAGLAAFRWTNGVAFVAMFVVC

-25 ADSDTRTT
+25 ADSAIRTT

-38 AADSTA
+38 AAD
-44 HLSDSAHRTSAPAAH
+44 PAAH
-59 LAGRTIALPPRTAR
+59 LAGRTIALPPRAAR

-94 VIAIGWL
+94 VLAIGWL

-149 TPTTLLVAYG
+149 T
-159 ADILSQTREFA
+159 
-170 WAWNQWT
+170 
-177 GLEQPYIGF
+177 
-186 FSFVPMDIYPTAHY
+186 AHY
-200 MWSTD
+200 MWSTG
-205 PTYLTDQHNIV
+205 PTY
-216 LTVIY
+216 
-221 GASAALSRYLTG
+221 
-233 SNDAGFVVLA
+233 
-243 ALQWLFAGF
+243 
-252 CCALTDQH
+252 LTDQH

-322 THPDYAHPERL
+322 THP
-333 RTATPID
+333 
-340 FAHPER
+340 
-346 GPRIHTLTAHT
+346 
-357 PAPAGPLAR
+357 APAGPLAR
-366 VLVMLLFLCCPLV
+366 ALVMLPFLCCPLV

-410 RNAPARPQRTRPV
+410 RNTPGRPQPTRPV

-442 WYILMIQVVLS
+442 WYIIMIQVMLS

-473 LVHGAIAMLISSGA
+473 LVHGAIAL
-487 IIGGDPI
+487 
-494 ESRGA
+494 
-499 QLQMI
+499 
-504 ARVAQRTPGAIPES
+504 
-518 AARKLA
+518 
-524 PIFNIDQMAQAYRSE
+524 
-539 DADPVKS
+539 
-546 SLLADRRRWRLY
+546 
-558 LLTLLLPTVLV
+558 
-569 HGAIAMLIGSG
+569 LIGSG

-614 RPLAPIFNLDQ
+614 KKLAPIFNIDQ
-625 LAQAYLSEDADPV
+625 MAQAYRSEDADPV
-638 NSSGIQ
+638 KSSGIQ

-665 AWLEIVRAYPQT
+665 AWLEIVRADPQT
-677 AFDALFAREIIRL
+677 AFDALFAKSYGY
-690 FRRVRPAIRADE
+690 FDVFDPPYVPMSYYVDNDYV
-702 LLRGQRLRAAVQH
+702 QRSNTWIKYYNHNWRYGV
-715 MDQTL
+715 
-720 QSRLARRRGAC
+720 
-731 GAPVEPDSGAR
+731 
-742 LGHAR
+742 
-747 QFLRHAHVAHRG
+747 AHVVREWSRIPVLGWVTHGNFYVTLTLLIGA
-759 RRARAAPLARAEL
+759 AEL
-772 AYAAPAV
+772 ALRRWRALSWHMPLLLLMGVMITAPANNFE
-779 DGRHDHGAGEQFRA
+779 RHMLPIAFVFGFLCITFARDNRGGSWVHGPARGTAHDSPRA
-793 PHAADRVRLRIPVYH
+793 
-808 VRARQPR
+808 
-815 RQLGAR
+815 
-821 PGARHSARFAP
+821 
-832 RITLGVAHA
+832 
-841 ADRDRRVQHERVA
+841 
-854 RVGRIPA
+854 
-861 GRLGGAFEPVAHG
+861 
-874 VGVDVELFRRQFQ
+874 

>member
-1 MAFVAMFVVC
+1 MRADAGLAAFRWTNGVAFVAMFVVC

-25 ADSDTRTT
+25 ADSATRTT

-38 AADSTA
+38 ATDSTA
-44 HLSDSAHRTSAPAAH
+44 HLYDSAHRTSAPAAH
-59 LAGRTIALPPRTAR
+59 LAGRTIALPPRAAR
-73 FFAAAGRLTVRA
+73 FFAAAGRLTVHA

-94 VIAIGWL
+94 VLAIGWL
-101 WIPTTL
+101 WI
-107 LVAYGADILSQTRE
+107 
-121 FAWAWNQWTG
+121 
-131 LEQPYIGFFS
+131 
-141 FVPMDIYP
+141 
-149 TPTTLLVAYG
+149 PTTLLVAYG

-252 CCALTDQH
+252 CCA
-260 NIVLTVIYGA
+260 
-270 SAALSRYL
+270 
-278 TGSND
+278 
-283 AGFVVLAALQWLFA
+283 
-297 GFCCASAANRFFNL
+297 SAANRFFNL

-333 RTATPID
+333 RTATPVD

-346 GPRIHTLTAHT
+346 SLRAYTPTAAPTRT

-442 WYILMIQVVLS
+442 WYILLIQVVLS

-473 LVHGAIAMLISSGA
+473 LVHG
-487 IIGGDPI
+487 
-494 ESRGA
+494 
-499 QLQMI
+499 
-504 ARVAQRTPGAIPES
+504 V
-518 AARKLA
+518 
-524 PIFNIDQMAQAYRSE
+524 
-539 DADPVKS
+539 
-546 SLLADRRRWRLY
+546 
-558 LLTLLLPTVLV
+558 
-569 HGAIAMLIGSG
+569 IAMLIGSG

-614 RPLAPIFNLDQ
+614 RKLAPIFNIDQ
-625 LAQAYLSEDADPV
+625 MAQAYRSEDADPV
-638 NSSGIQ
+638 KSSGIQ

-665 AWLEIVRAYPQT
+665 AWLEIVRADPQT
-677 AFDALFAREIIRL
+677 AFDALFAKSYGYFDVFDPPYVPMSYYVDNDYVQQSNTWIKHYNH
-690 FRRVRPAIRADE
+690 DW
-702 LLRGQRLRAAVQH
+702 RGGV
-715 MDQTL
+715 
-720 QSRLARRRGAC
+720 
-731 GAPVEPDSGAR
+731 
-742 LGHAR
+742 
-747 QFLRHAHVAHRG
+747 AHVVRQWSRIPVLGWVTHGNFYVTLTLLIGA
-759 RRARAAPLARAEL
+759 AEL
-772 AYAAPAV
+772 ALRRWRALSWHMPLLLLMGVMITAPANNFE
-779 DGRHDHGAGEQFRA
+779 RHMLPIAFVFGFLCITFARDNRGGSWVHGPARGTAHDSPRA
-793 PHAADRVRLRIPVYH
+793 
-808 VRARQPR
+808 
-815 RQLGAR
+815 
-821 PGARHSARFAP
+821 
-832 RITLGVAHA
+832 
-841 ADRDRRVQHERVA
+841 
-854 RVGRIPA
+854 
-861 GRLGGAFEPVAHG
+861 
-874 VGVDVELFRRQFQ
+874 

>member
-1 MAFVAMFVVC
+1 MDRDHLSHSPAPTRTALARVGAALCWLIAALACAWIVWCTAIGPLMRADAGLAAFRWTNGVAFVAMFVVC

-25 ADSDTRTT
+25 ADSATRTT

-59 LAGRTIALPPRTAR
+59 LAGRTIALPPRAAR

-94 VIAIGWL
+94 VLAIGWL
-101 WIPTTL
+101 WI
-107 LVAYGADILSQTRE
+107 
-121 FAWAWNQWTG
+121 
-131 LEQPYIGFFS
+131 
-141 FVPMDIYP
+141 
-149 TPTTLLVAYG
+149 PTTLLVAYG

-252 CCALTDQH
+252 CCA
-260 NIVLTVIYGA
+260 
-270 SAALSRYL
+270 
-278 TGSND
+278 
-283 AGFVVLAALQWLFA
+283 
-297 GFCCASAANRFFNL
+297 SAANRFFNL

-316 TASAPH
+316 TAPA
-322 THPDYAHPERL
+322 PDYAHPERL

-366 VLVMLLFLCCPLV
+366 ALVMLLFLCCPLV

-442 WYILMIQVVLS
+442 WYILLIQVVLS

-473 LVHGAIAMLISSGA
+473 LA
-487 IIGGDPI
+487 
-494 ESRGA
+494 
-499 QLQMI
+499 
-504 ARVAQRTPGAIPES
+504 
-518 AARKLA
+518 
-524 PIFNIDQMAQAYRSE
+524 
-539 DADPVKS
+539 
-546 SLLADRRRWRLY
+546 
-558 LLTLLLPTVLV
+558 

-614 RPLAPIFNLDQ
+614 RKLAPIFNIDQ
-625 LAQAYLSEDADPV
+625 MAQAYRSEDADPV
-638 NSSGIQ
+638 KSSGIQ

-665 AWLEIVRAYPQT
+665 AWLEIVRADPQT
-677 AFDALFAREIIRL
+677 AFDALFAKSYGYFDVFDPPYVPMSYYVDNDYVQQSNTWIKHYNH
-690 FRRVRPAIRADE
+690 DW
-702 LLRGQRLRAAVQH
+702 RGGV
-715 MDQTL
+715 
-720 QSRLARRRGAC
+720 
-731 GAPVEPDSGAR
+731 
-742 LGHAR
+742 
-747 QFLRHAHVAHRG
+747 AHVVRQWSRIPVLGWVTHGNFYVTLTLLIGA
-759 RRARAAPLARAEL
+759 AEL
-772 AYAAPAV
+772 ALRRWRALSWHMPLLLLMGVMITAPANNFE
-779 DGRHDHGAGEQFRA
+779 RHMLPIAFVFGFMCIMFARDNRGGSWVHG
-793 PHAADRVRLRIPVYH
+793 P
-808 VRARQPR
+808 
-815 RQLGAR
+815 
-821 PGARHSARFAP
+821 
-832 RITLGVAHA
+832 
-841 ADRDRRVQHERVA
+841 A
-854 RVGRIPA
+854 RVT
-861 GRLGGAFEPVAHG
+861 AH
-874 VGVDVELFRRQFQ
+874 DSPRA

>member
-1 MAFVAMFVVC
+1 MRADAGLAAFRWTNGVAFVAMFVVC

-25 ADSDTRTT
+25 ADSATRTT

-38 AADSTA
+38 ATDSTA
-44 HLSDSAHRTSAPAAH
+44 HLSDSSHRTSAPAAH
-59 LAGRTIALPPRTAR
+59 LAGRTIALPPRAAR

-94 VIAIGWL
+94 VLAIGWL

-107 LVAYGADILSQTRE
+107 LA
-121 FAWAWNQWTG
+121 
-131 LEQPYIGFFS
+131 
-141 FVPMDIYP
+141 
-149 TPTTLLVAYG
+149 AYG

-252 CCALTDQH
+252 CCA
-260 NIVLTVIYGA
+260 
-270 SAALSRYL
+270 
-278 TGSND
+278 
-283 AGFVVLAALQWLFA
+283 
-297 GFCCASAANRFFNL
+297 SAANRFFNL

-333 RTATPID
+333 RTATPVD

-346 GPRIHTLTAHT
+346 SLRAYTPTAAPART
-357 PAPAGPLAR
+357 PTPAGPLAR
-366 VLVMLLFLCCPLV
+366 ALVMLLFLCCPLV

-473 LVHGAIAMLISSGA
+473 LVHGAIAMLI
-487 IIGGDPI
+487 
-494 ESRGA
+494 
-499 QLQMI
+499 
-504 ARVAQRTPGAIPES
+504 
-518 AARKLA
+518 
-524 PIFNIDQMAQAYRSE
+524 
-539 DADPVKS
+539 
-546 SLLADRRRWRLY
+546 
-558 LLTLLLPTVLV
+558 
-569 HGAIAMLIGSG
+569 GSG

-614 RPLAPIFNLDQ
+614 RKLAPIFNIDQ
-625 LAQAYLSEDADPV
+625 MAQAYRSEDADPV
-638 NSSGIQ
+638 KSSGIQ

-665 AWLEIVRAYPQT
+665 AWLEIVRADPQT
-677 AFDALFAREIIRL
+677 AFDALFAKSYGYFDVFDPPYVPMSYYVDNDYVQQSNAWIKHYNH
-690 FRRVRPAIRADE
+690 DW
-702 LLRGQRLRAAVQH
+702 RGDV
-715 MDQTL
+715 
-720 QSRLARRRGAC
+720 
-731 GAPVEPDSGAR
+731 
-742 LGHAR
+742 
-747 QFLRHAHVAHRG
+747 AHVVRQWSRIPVLGWVTHGNFYVTLTLLIGA
-759 RRARAAPLARAEL
+759 AEL
-772 AYAAPAV
+772 ALRRWRALSWHMPLLLLMGVMITAPANNFE
-779 DGRHDHGAGEQFRA
+779 RHMLPIAFVFGFLCIMFARDNRGGSWVHG
-793 PHAADRVRLRIPVYH
+793 P
-808 VRARQPR
+808 AR
-815 RQLGAR
+815 GTAR
-821 PGARHSARFAP
+821 PSSRA
-832 RITLGVAHA
+832 
-841 ADRDRRVQHERVA
+841 
-854 RVGRIPA
+854 
-861 GRLGGAFEPVAHG
+861 
-874 VGVDVELFRRQFQ
+874 

>member
-1 MAFVAMFVVC
+1 MRADAGLAAFRWTNGVAFVAMFVVC

-25 ADSDTRTT
+25 ADSATRTT

-94 VIAIGWL
+94 VLAIGWL
-101 WIPTTL
+101 WI
-107 LVAYGADILSQTRE
+107 
-121 FAWAWNQWTG
+121 
-131 LEQPYIGFFS
+131 
-141 FVPMDIYP
+141 
-149 TPTTLLVAYG
+149 PTTLLVAYG

-252 CCALTDQH
+252 CCA
-260 NIVLTVIYGA
+260 
-270 SAALSRYL
+270 
-278 TGSND
+278 
-283 AGFVVLAALQWLFA
+283 
-297 GFCCASAANRFFNL
+297 SAANRFFNL

-316 TASAPH
+316 TAPA
-322 THPDYAHPERL
+322 PDYAHPERL

-366 VLVMLLFLCCPLV
+366 ALVMLLFLCCPLV

-442 WYILMIQVVLS
+442 WYILLIQVVLS

-473 LVHGAIAMLISSGA
+473 LVHGAIAL
-487 IIGGDPI
+487 
-494 ESRGA
+494 
-499 QLQMI
+499 
-504 ARVAQRTPGAIPES
+504 
-518 AARKLA
+518 
-524 PIFNIDQMAQAYRSE
+524 
-539 DADPVKS
+539 
-546 SLLADRRRWRLY
+546 
-558 LLTLLLPTVLV
+558 
-569 HGAIAMLIGSG
+569 LIGSG

-614 RPLAPIFNLDQ
+614 RKLAPIFNIDQ
-625 LAQAYLSEDADPV
+625 MAQAYRSEDADPV
-638 NSSGIQ
+638 KSSGIQ

-665 AWLEIVRAYPQT
+665 AWLEIVRADPQT
-677 AFDALFAREIIRL
+677 AFDALFAKSYGYFDVFDPPYVPMSYYVDNDYVQQSNTWIKHYNH
-690 FRRVRPAIRADE
+690 DW
-702 LLRGQRLRAAVQH
+702 RGGV
-715 MDQTL
+715 
-720 QSRLARRRGAC
+720 
-731 GAPVEPDSGAR
+731 
-742 LGHAR
+742 
-747 QFLRHAHVAHRG
+747 AHVVRQWSRIPVLGWVTHGNFYVTLTLLIGA
-759 RRARAAPLARAEL
+759 AEL
-772 AYAAPAV
+772 ALRRWRALSWHMPLLLLMGVMITAPANNFE
-779 DGRHDHGAGEQFRA
+779 RHMLPIAFVFGFLCITFARDNRGGSWVHGPARGTAHDSPRA
-793 PHAADRVRLRIPVYH
+793 
-808 VRARQPR
+808 
-815 RQLGAR
+815 
-821 PGARHSARFAP
+821 
-832 RITLGVAHA
+832 
-841 ADRDRRVQHERVA
+841 
-854 RVGRIPA
+854 
-861 GRLGGAFEPVAHG
+861 
-874 VGVDVELFRRQFQ
+874 

>member
-1 MAFVAMFVVC
+1 MDRDHLSHSPTPTRTALARVGAALCWLIAALACAWIAWCTAIGPLMRADAGLAAFRWTNGVAFVAMFVVC

-25 ADSDTRTT
+25 ADSATRTT

-44 HLSDSAHRTSAPAAH
+44 HLSDSAAH
-59 LAGRTIALPPRTAR
+59 LAGRTIALPPRATR
-73 FFAAAGRLTVRA
+73 FFATAGRLTVRA

-94 VIAIGWL
+94 VLAIGWL
-101 WIPTTL
+101 WI
-107 LVAYGADILSQTRE
+107 
-121 FAWAWNQWTG
+121 
-131 LEQPYIGFFS
+131 
-141 FVPMDIYP
+141 
-149 TPTTLLVAYG
+149 PTTLLVAYG

-252 CCALTDQH
+252 CCA
-260 NIVLTVIYGA
+260 
-270 SAALSRYL
+270 
-278 TGSND
+278 
-283 AGFVVLAALQWLFA
+283 
-297 GFCCASAANRFFNL
+297 SAANRFFNL

-316 TASAPH
+316 TAPA
-322 THPDYAHPERL
+322 PDYAHPERL

-357 PAPAGPLAR
+357 PTPAGPLAR
-366 VLVMLLFLCCPLV
+366 ALVMLLFLCCPLV

-410 RNAPARPQRTRPV
+410 HNAPARPQRTRPV

-442 WYILMIQVVLS
+442 WYILLIQVVL
-453 LLADR
+453 
-458 RRWRLYLLTLLLPTV
+458 
-473 LVHGAIAMLISSGA
+473 
-487 IIGGDPI
+487 
-494 ESRGA
+494 
-499 QLQMI
+499 
-504 ARVAQRTPGAIPES
+504 
-518 AARKLA
+518 
-524 PIFNIDQMAQAYRSE
+524 
-539 DADPVKS
+539 

-614 RPLAPIFNLDQ
+614 RKLAPIFNIDQ
-625 LAQAYLSEDADPV
+625 MAQAYRSEDADPV
-638 NSSGIQ
+638 KSSGIQ

-665 AWLEIVRAYPQT
+665 AWLEIVRADPQT
-677 AFDALFAREIIRL
+677 AFDALFAKSYGYFDVFDPPYVPMSYYVDNDYVQQSNTWIKHYNH
-690 FRRVRPAIRADE
+690 DW
-702 LLRGQRLRAAVQH
+702 RGGV
-715 MDQTL
+715 
-720 QSRLARRRGAC
+720 
-731 GAPVEPDSGAR
+731 
-742 LGHAR
+742 
-747 QFLRHAHVAHRG
+747 AHVVRQWSRIPVLGWVTHGNFYVTLTLLIGA
-759 RRARAAPLARAEL
+759 AEL
-772 AYAAPAV
+772 ALRRWRALSWHMPLLLLMGVMITAPANNFE
-779 DGRHDHGAGEQFRA
+779 RHMLPIAFVFGFLCITFARDNRGGSWVHGPARGTAHDSPRA
-793 PHAADRVRLRIPVYH
+793 
-808 VRARQPR
+808 
-815 RQLGAR
+815 
-821 PGARHSARFAP
+821 
-832 RITLGVAHA
+832 
-841 ADRDRRVQHERVA
+841 
-854 RVGRIPA
+854 
-861 GRLGGAFEPVAHG
+861 
-874 VGVDVELFRRQFQ
+874 

>member
-1 MAFVAMFVVC
+1 MDRDHLSHSPTPARARDVVAPAGPTAAAQTGTAPARVGAALCWLIAALACAWIAWCTAIGPLMRADAGLAAFRWTNGVAFVAMFVVC

-25 ADSDTRTT
+25 ADSATRTT

-94 VIAIGWL
+94 VLAIGWL
-101 WIPTTL
+101 WI
-107 LVAYGADILSQTRE
+107 
-121 FAWAWNQWTG
+121 
-131 LEQPYIGFFS
+131 
-141 FVPMDIYP
+141 
-149 TPTTLLVAYG
+149 PTTLLVAYG

-252 CCALTDQH
+252 CCA
-260 NIVLTVIYGA
+260 
-270 SAALSRYL
+270 
-278 TGSND
+278 
-283 AGFVVLAALQWLFA
+283 
-297 GFCCASAANRFFNL
+297 SAANRFFNL

-316 TASAPH
+316 TAPA
-322 THPDYAHPERL
+322 PDYAHPERL

-366 VLVMLLFLCCPLV
+366 ALVMLLFLCCPLV

-442 WYILMIQVVLS
+442 WYILLIQVVLS

-473 LVHGAIAMLISSGA
+473 LVHGAIAL
-487 IIGGDPI
+487 
-494 ESRGA
+494 
-499 QLQMI
+499 
-504 ARVAQRTPGAIPES
+504 
-518 AARKLA
+518 
-524 PIFNIDQMAQAYRSE
+524 
-539 DADPVKS
+539 
-546 SLLADRRRWRLY
+546 
-558 LLTLLLPTVLV
+558 
-569 HGAIAMLIGSG
+569 LIGSG

-614 RPLAPIFNLDQ
+614 RKLAPIFNIDQ
-625 LAQAYLSEDADPV
+625 MAQAYRSEDADPV
-638 NSSGIQ
+638 KSSGIQ

-665 AWLEIVRAYPQT
+665 AWLEIVRADPQT
-677 AFDALFAREIIRL
+677 AFDALFAKSYGYFDVFDPPYVPMSYYVDNDYVQQSNAWIKHYNH
-690 FRRVRPAIRADE
+690 DW
-702 LLRGQRLRAAVQH
+702 RGDV
-715 MDQTL
+715 
-720 QSRLARRRGAC
+720 
-731 GAPVEPDSGAR
+731 
-742 LGHAR
+742 
-747 QFLRHAHVAHRG
+747 AHVVRQWSRIPVLGWVTHGNFYVTLTLLIGA
-759 RRARAAPLARAEL
+759 AEL
-772 AYAAPAV
+772 ALRRWRALSWHMPLLLLMGVMITAPANNFE
-779 DGRHDHGAGEQFRA
+779 RHMLPIAFVFGFLCIMFARDNRGGSWVHGPARGTAHDSPRA
-793 PHAADRVRLRIPVYH
+793 
-808 VRARQPR
+808 
-815 RQLGAR
+815 
-821 PGARHSARFAP
+821 
-832 RITLGVAHA
+832 
-841 ADRDRRVQHERVA
+841 
-854 RVGRIPA
+854 
-861 GRLGGAFEPVAHG
+861 
-874 VGVDVELFRRQFQ
+874 